1 MKLIDVLNGESVW
14 PPPVWLMRQAGR
26 YLPEYREVRAQAG
39 DFLKLCMNPEL
50 AAEVTVQPIRRYGFD
65 AAILFSDILI
75 LPWAL
80 GQDLKFAEGEGP
92 VMPAISSVAELERLS
107 LEKGADG
114 TASIFETVRLVRAGL
129 PAETALIG
137 FAGGP
142 FTVACYML
150 DGKGGGE
157 FPRTRMLA
165 YENPALV
172 EGVIELLVEGTIAYL
187 LGQVA
192 AGADCVMIFESWAG
206 ILPPAQF
213 KKFVIEPNARI
224 VGALRA
230 KHPGLRVIGF
240 PRLGGLLIGEYVRG
254 TGVDAVGLDTVTDPA
269 MAIKACPEGTVFQG
283 NLDPLLMRMG
293 GAVLRRG
300 VEDVLEGFRGQ
311 KHIFNL
317 GHGITPDVNPEVVSE
332 LMEMIRASSAKG

>member
-1 MKLIDVLNGESVW
+1 
-14 PPPVWLMRQAGR
+14 
-26 YLPEYREVRAQAG
+26 
-39 DFLKLCMNPEL
+39 
-50 AAEVTVQPIRRYGFD
+50 
-65 AAILFSDILI
+65 
-75 LPWAL
+75 
-80 GQDLKFAEGEGP
+80 
-92 VMPAISSVAELERLS
+92 
-107 LEKGADG
+107 
-114 TASIFETVRLVRAGL
+114 
-129 PAETALIG
+129 
-137 FAGGP
+137 
-142 FTVACYML
+142 
-150 DGKGGGE
+150 
-157 FPRTRMLA
+157 
-165 YENPALV
+165 
-172 EGVIELLVEGTIAYL
+172 L
-187 LGQVA
+187 LGQVE
-192 AGADCVMIFESWAG
+192 AGADCVMLFESWAG